1 MATEKKDMVKFQEKI
16 YETILSSSEITPMNG
31 MMQAA
36 VLMKTSIEIY
46 TYLFSEDSQIEHMLE
61 IAKGTITQIRENH
74 KPGKYP
80 TLH

>member
-1 MATEKKDMVKFQEKI
+1 MPDKKDMVKFQESI
-16 YETILSSSEITPMNG
+16 YKTIIDSSENTPDSG

-46 TYLFSEDSQIEHMLE
+46 TYLFPDDDSIINMLE

-74 KPGKYP
+74 KTEKSP